1 MRKTLIFII
10 SYILSFSLNAQLNT
24 DRLTSIGRNAL
35 YFEDYVLSIQYF
47 NQVIKAKPYL
57 IDPYYFRA
65 IAKIQLEDYVG
76 AEADLNIV
84 IDRNPFIHMAYYARG
99 FAYKRQGKWNEA
111 ISDFNQA
118 LVHAPDNAIYIIN
131 RIEAYDELN
140 RYNEALDDIDFLI
153 RRSPK
158 ATELQFE
165 KGRLL
170 LMNKDTLGAFNT
182 FNHLVEIDKHNPEA
196 WGARALINIIMDR
209 RDDALEDYNQ
219 SVKLKTRNPNTYINR
234 GILNYEKHKYR
245 QALADYDK
253 AVELD
258 STNISALFNRAL
270 LRNEVGDYHT
280 AIVDLDKILVLNP
293 NMSEAIYQR
302 GIINAHLGNNSEA
315 IADFTNIIDKH
326 PNFIPALYA
335 RAEMYDRLGNTK
347 KAFIDRDKAYKIKEK
362 HEKSDSDTDEDKIDT
377 SAKVAIDDESVIKNI
392 AQLFASNADS
402 DKSKDGI
409 RGYVQNQTVAL
420 NNQPNIVISYYQ
432 KSNNDLPIEHYNPE
446 LLQQLNEAKILRAPV
461 HLVCDEIK
469 LSEGM
474 IAYHFASI
482 DHLSSIIAGRM
493 NEANL
498 YLARAY
504 DYALVQDFNNA
515 IEDFSKAIFIDGQNA
530 LAYFSRANIRYKML
544 EFRMNNEVEE
554 TDNKQTADTYRYDY
568 EMIMRDY
575 DKVIELAPN
584 FAFVWYNRA
593 NLLAYQKDYQ
603 AAITGYTQAI
613 NIESDFAEA
622 YFNRALTYLFLNQ
635 RDKAINDFSKAGELG
650 IYKAY
655 SILKK
660 LQSKD

>member
-1 MRKTLIFII
+1 MRKILILII
-10 SYILSFSLNAQLNT
+10 SCILSLALNAQLNT

-47 NQVIKAKPYL
+47 NQVIKAKPFL
-57 IDPYYFRA
+57 IDPYYYRA

-84 IDRNPFIHMAYYARG
+84 IERNPFIHMAYYARG

-111 ISDFNQA
+111 IADFNQA
-118 LVHAPDNAIYIIN
+118 LVHAPDNSIYIIN
-131 RIEAYDELN
+131 RIEAYDEME
-140 RYNEALDDIDFLI
+140 RYDEALSDIDFLI

-182 FNHLVEIDKHNPEA
+182 FDHLVEIDKHNPET
-196 WGARALINIIMDR
+196 WGARALINIIMDN

-219 SVKLKTRNPNTYINR
+219 SIKLKTRNPNAYINR

-280 AIVDLDKILVLNP
+280 AIIDLDKILTLDP

-302 GIINAHLGNNSEA
+302 GIINAHLGNNLEA
-315 IADFTNIIDKH
+315 IDDFTTIINKH

-335 RAEMYDRLGNTK
+335 RAEMYDRLGNAK
-347 KAFIDRDKAYKIKEK
+347 KAFIDRDNAYKIKANY
-362 HEKSDSDTDEDKIDT
+362 EKSDSDTDEDEIDT
-377 SAKVAIDDESVIKNI
+377 SAKVAVDDDSVIKGI

-402 DKSKDGI
+402 DGAKEGI
-409 RGYVQNQTVAL
+409 RGYVQNQAVAL

-446 LLQQLNEAKILRAPV
+446 LLQQLNAAKILRAPTY
-461 HLVCDEIK
+461 LVCDEIK

-482 DHLSSIIAGRM
+482 DNLSSIIAGRM

-504 DYALVQDFNNA
+504 DYALVQDFSSA
-515 IEDFSKAIFIDGQNA
+515 IEDFSKAIYVDGKNA

-544 EFRMNNEVEE
+544 EFRMNNE
-554 TDNKQTADTYRYDY
+554 TDEDENIQKGDTYRYEY

-575 DKVIELAPN
+575 DKVIELAPD

-603 AAITGYTQAI
+603 AAITSYTQAI
-613 NIESDFAEA
+613 NIEPDFAEA
-622 YFNRALTYLFLNQ
+622 YFNRALTYLMLNQ
-635 RDKAINDFSKAGELG
+635 HDKAINDLSKSGELG

-660 LQSKD
+660 IQNQ

>member
-1 MRKTLIFII
+1 MLLCGLCI
-10 SYILSFSLNAQLNT
+10 SGKAQLNT

-47 NQVIKAKPYL
+47 NQVIKAKPFL
-57 IDPYYFRA
+57 IDPYYYRA

-84 IDRNPFIHMAYYARG
+84 IERNPFIHMAYYARG
-99 FAYKRQGKWNEA
+99 FAYKRLGKWDEA

-118 LVHAPDNAIYIIN
+118 LIHAPDNAIYIIN
-131 RIEAYDELN
+131 RIEAY
-140 RYNEALDDIDFLI
+140 NEQEQYDKALSDIDFLI

-158 ATELQFE
+158 SIELQFE

-170 LMNKDTLGAFNT
+170 LMNKDTLGAFDT
-182 FNHLVEIDKHNPEA
+182 FNHLVDIDKNNPET
-196 WGARALINIIMDR
+196 WGARALINIIMDE

-219 SVKLKTRNPNTYINR
+219 AIKLKTQNPNAYINR

-258 STNISALFNRAL
+258 SMNVGALFNRAL

-280 AIVDLDKILVLNP
+280 AIIDLDKIISIDP

-302 GIINAHLGNNSEA
+302 AIINAYLGNNLDA
-315 IADFTNIIDKH
+315 IDDFTTIIDKH

-335 RAEMYDRLGNTK
+335 RAEMHDRLGNTK
-347 KAFIDRDKAYKIKEK
+347 KAFIDRDNAYKIKENYNNSQVK
-362 HEKSDSDTDEDKIDT
+362 DQNKDTIDIST
-377 SAKVAIDDESVIKNI
+377 KVAIDNESMIKNI
-392 AQLFASNADS
+392 AQLFSSNADADGS
-402 DKSKDGI
+402 QEGI
-409 RGYVQNQTVAL
+409 RGYVQNQMVAL
-420 NNQPNIVISYYQ
+420 NNQPNIVLTYYQ

-446 LLQQLNEAKILRAPV
+446 LLQQLNKAKILRAPV
-461 HLVCDEIK
+461 YLVCDEIK

-474 IAYHFASI
+474 INYHFASI
-482 DHLSSIIAGRM
+482 NELSSIIAGRM
-493 NEANL
+493 NEAEL

-504 DYALVQDFNNA
+504 DYTLVQDFNSA
-515 IEDFSKAIFIDGQNA
+515 IEDFSKAIYIDGKNA
-530 LAYFSRANIRYKML
+530 LAYFSRANVRYKKL
-544 EFRMNNEVEE
+544 EFNMSNQNFENEDSNTHTE
-554 TDNKQTADTYRYDY
+554 TYRYEY

-593 NLLAYQKDYQ
+593 NLLTHQKDYQ
-603 AAITGYTQAI
+603 AAIVSYTQAI
-613 NIESDFAEA
+613 NIESDFSEA
-622 YFNRALTYLFLNQ
+622 YFNRALTYLLMNQ
-635 RDKAINDFSKAGELG
+635 RDKAIADLSKAGELG

-660 LQSKD
+660 LQNNQ

>member
-1 MRKTLIFII
+1 MGCGLGFRVQ
-10 SYILSFSLNAQLNT
+10 AQLNT

-76 AEADLNIV
+76 AEADLDIV
-84 IDRNPFIHMAYYARG
+84 IERNPFIHMAYYARG
-99 FAYKRQGKWNEA
+99 FAKKRLGKWDEA
-111 ISDFNQA
+111 IADFNNA

-131 RIEAYDELN
+131 RIEAYDEQE
-140 RYNEALDDIDFLI
+140 RYEEALLDIEFLI

-165 KGRLL
+165 KGRLQ
-170 LMNKDTLGAFNT
+170 LMNKDTVGAFGT
-182 FNHLVEIDKHNPEA
+182 FDHLIEIDKYNPEA
-196 WGARALINIIMDR
+196 WGARALLNIIMEK
-209 RDDALEDYNQ
+209 RDEALDDYNQ
-219 SVKLKTRNPNTYINR
+219 SIKLKTRNPNAYINR

-253 AVELD
+253 AIELD
-258 STNISALFNRAL
+258 SANVGALFNRAL
-270 LRNEVGDYHT
+270 LRNEVGDYHS
-280 AIVDLDKILVLNP
+280 AVDDLDKILTLDP
-293 NMSEAIYQR
+293 KMSEALYQR
-302 GIINAHLGNNSEA
+302 AIINAHLGNNREA
-315 IADFTNIIDKH
+315 IDDFTKIIERH

-335 RAEMYDRLGNTK
+335 RAEIYDRLGNAK
-347 KAFIDRDKAYKIKEK
+347 KAFIDRDNAYKIKENHK
-362 HEKSDSDTDEDKIDT
+362 NSQDADNEDDIDT
-377 SAKVAIDDESVIKNI
+377 SAKVAVDVDDESVIKGI
-392 AQLFASNADS
+392 AQLFATNADT
-402 DKSKDGI
+402 DGAKEGI
-409 RGYVQNQTVAL
+409 RGYVQNQVVAL
-420 NNQPNIVISYYQ
+420 NNQPNIVLTYYQ
-432 KSNNDLPIEHYNPE
+432 KPNNDLPIERYNPE
-446 LLQQLNEAKILRAPV
+446 LLQKLNEAKVLRAPAY
-461 HLVCDEIK
+461 LVSDEIK
-469 LSEGM
+469 LSETM

-482 DHLSSIIAGRM
+482 DELSSIIAGRM

-530 LAYFSRANIRYKML
+530 LAYFSRANIRYKKL
-544 EFRMNNEVEE
+544 EFSVNNETEE
-554 TDNKQTADTYRYDY
+554 NTNTQDTYRYEY

-575 DKVIELAPN
+575 DKVIELAPD

-593 NLLAYQKDYQ
+593 NLLAHQKDYQ
-603 AAITGYTQAI
+603 AAVANYTKAI
-613 NIESDFAEA
+613 ELEKDFSEA
-622 YFNRALTYLFLNQ
+622 YFNRALTYLLLNQ
-635 RDKAINDFSKAGELG
+635 RDKAINDLSKAGELG

-660 LQSKD
+660 IQNKE

>member
-1 MRKTLIFII
+1 MRKTLILII
-10 SYILSFSLNAQLNT
+10 SCILSFTLNAQLNT

-47 NQVIKAKPYL
+47 NQVIKAKPFL
-57 IDPYYFRA
+57 IDPYYYRA

-84 IDRNPFIHMAYYARG
+84 IERNPFIHMAYYARG

-111 ISDFNQA
+111 IADFNQA

-131 RIEAYDELN
+131 RIEAYDEME
-140 RYNEALDDIDFLI
+140 RYDEALSDIDFLI

-182 FNHLVEIDKHNPEA
+182 FNHLVEIDKHNPET
-196 WGARALINIIMDR
+196 WGARALINIIMDN

-219 SVKLKTRNPNTYINR
+219 SIKLKTRNPNAYINR

-280 AIVDLDKILVLNP
+280 AIIDLDKILTLDP
-293 NMSEAIYQR
+293 NMSEAVYQR
-302 GIINAHLGNNSEA
+302 GIINAHLGNNLEA
-315 IADFTNIIDKH
+315 IDDFTTIINKH

-335 RAEMYDRLGNTK
+335 RAEMYDRLGNAK
-347 KAFIDRDKAYKIKEK
+347 KAFIDRDNAYKIKVN
-362 HEKSDSDTDEDKIDT
+362 HEKSDSNTDEDEIDT
-377 SAKVAIDDESVIKNI
+377 SAKVAVDDDSVIKGI

-402 DKSKDGI
+402 DGAKEGI
-409 RGYVQNQTVAL
+409 RGYVQNQAVAL

-446 LLQQLNEAKILRAPV
+446 LLQQLNAAKILRAPAY
-461 HLVCDEIK
+461 LVCDEIK

-482 DHLSSIIAGRM
+482 DNLSSIIAGRM

-504 DYALVQDFNNA
+504 DYALVQDFSSA
-515 IEDFSKAIFIDGQNA
+515 IEDFSKAIYIDGQNA

-544 EFRMNNEVEE
+544 EFRMNNE
-554 TDNKQTADTYRYDY
+554 TDEDKNIQKGDTYRYEY

-575 DKVIELAPN
+575 DKVIELAPD

-603 AAITGYTQAI
+603 AAITSYTQAI
-613 NIESDFAEA
+613 NIEPDFAEA
-622 YFNRALTYLFLNQ
+622 YFNRALTYLMLNQ
-635 RDKAINDFSKAGELG
+635 RDKAINDLSKAGELG

-660 LQSKD
+660 LQNQ

>member
-1 MRKTLIFII
+1 MRKTLILII
-10 SYILSFSLNAQLNT
+10 SCILSLTLNAQLNT

-47 NQVIKAKPYL
+47 NQVIKAKPFL
-57 IDPYYFRA
+57 IDPYYYRA

-84 IDRNPFIHMAYYARG
+84 IERNPFIHMAYYARG

-111 ISDFNQA
+111 IADFNQA

-131 RIEAYDELN
+131 RIEAYDEME
-140 RYNEALDDIDFLI
+140 RYDEALSDIDFLI

-182 FNHLVEIDKHNPEA
+182 FDHLVEIDKYNPET
-196 WGARALINIIMDR
+196 WGARALINIITDN

-219 SVKLKTRNPNTYINR
+219 SIKLKTRNPNAYINR

-253 AVELD
+253 AVKLD

-280 AIVDLDKILVLNP
+280 AIIDLDKILTLDP

-302 GIINAHLGNNSEA
+302 GIINAHLGNNLEA
-315 IADFTNIIDKH
+315 IDDFTTIINKH

-335 RAEMYDRLGNTK
+335 RAEMYDRLGNAK
-347 KAFIDRDKAYKIKEK
+347 KAFIDRDNAYKIKAN
-362 HEKSDSDTDEDKIDT
+362 HEKSDSDTDEDEIDT
-377 SAKVAIDDESVIKNI
+377 SAKVAVDDDSVIKGI

-402 DKSKDGI
+402 DGAKEGI
-409 RGYVQNQTVAL
+409 RGYVQNQAVAL

-446 LLQQLNEAKILRAPV
+446 LLQQLNAAKILRAPAY
-461 HLVCDEIK
+461 LVCDEIK

-482 DHLSSIIAGRM
+482 DNLSSIIAGRM

-504 DYALVQDFNNA
+504 DYALVQDFSSA
-515 IEDFSKAIFIDGQNA
+515 IEDFSKAIYIDGKNA

-544 EFRMNNEVEE
+544 EFRMNNE
-554 TDNKQTADTYRYDY
+554 TDEDENIQKGDTYRYEY

-575 DKVIELAPN
+575 DKVIELAPD

-603 AAITGYTQAI
+603 AAITSYTQAI
-613 NIESDFAEA
+613 NIEPDFAEA
-622 YFNRALTYLFLNQ
+622 YFNRALTYLMLNQ
-635 RDKAINDFSKAGELG
+635 HDKAISDLSKSGELG

-660 LQSKD
+660 LQNN

>member
-1 MRKTLIFII
+1 MSLT
-10 SYILSFSLNAQLNT
+10 LNAQLNT

-47 NQVIKAKPYL
+47 NQVIKAKPFL
-57 IDPYYFRA
+57 IDPYYYRA

-84 IDRNPFIHMAYYARG
+84 IERNPFIHMAYYARG

-111 ISDFNQA
+111 IADFNQA

-131 RIEAYDELN
+131 RIEAYDEME
-140 RYNEALDDIDFLI
+140 RYDEALSDIDFLI

-182 FNHLVEIDKHNPEA
+182 FDHLVEIDKHNPET
-196 WGARALINIIMDR
+196 WGARALINIIMNN

-219 SVKLKTRNPNTYINR
+219 SIKLKTRNPNAYINR

-280 AIVDLDKILVLNP
+280 AIIDLDKILTLDP
-293 NMSEAIYQR
+293 NMSEAVYQR
-302 GIINAHLGNNSEA
+302 GIINAHLGNNLEA
-315 IADFTNIIDKH
+315 IDDFTTIINKH

-335 RAEMYDRLGNTK
+335 RAEMYDRLGNAK
-347 KAFIDRDKAYKIKEK
+347 KAFIDRDNAYKIKVN
-362 HEKSDSDTDEDKIDT
+362 HEKSDSDTDEDEIDT
-377 SAKVAIDDESVIKNI
+377 SAKVAVNDDSVIKGI

-402 DKSKDGI
+402 DGAKEGI
-409 RGYVQNQTVAL
+409 RGYVQNQAVAL

-446 LLQQLNEAKILRAPV
+446 LLQQLNAAKILRAPAY
-461 HLVCDEIK
+461 LVCDEIK

-482 DHLSSIIAGRM
+482 DNLSSIIAGRM

-504 DYALVQDFNNA
+504 DYALVQDFSSA
-515 IEDFSKAIFIDGQNA
+515 IEDFSKAIYIDGQNA
-530 LAYFSRANIRYKML
+530 LAYFSRANIRYKKL
-544 EFRMNNEVEE
+544 EFRMNNE
-554 TDNKQTADTYRYDY
+554 TDEDENIQKGDTYRYEY

-575 DKVIELAPN
+575 DKVIELAPD

-603 AAITGYTQAI
+603 AAITSYTQAI
-613 NIESDFAEA
+613 NIEPDFAEA
-622 YFNRALTYLFLNQ
+622 YFNRALTYLMLNQ
-635 RDKAINDFSKAGELG
+635 RDKAINDLSKAGELG

-660 LQSKD
+660 LQNQ